1 MSTEQLL
8 ELRSKIKANK
18 PLFLRQEG
26 HKRVKLGKKWR
37 QPRGIQSKL
46 RRKFKS
52 RRMHPSP
59 GYSSPA
65 QVRFLNRDGLSRKMV
80 MNAQELTNIDPKTEI
95 AIIGGTVG
103 DKTRLEIARKALEL
117 KVKIENMKDPASFV
131 QGVETAL
138 KKKKEQKETVKKK
151 REAQEKK
158 AEEKKQEKKHPEEK
172 KEEEKTEDHEEKKKA
187 EKHEQR
193 KVLEKRQ

>member
-1 MSTEQLL
+1 MNSDQLL
-8 ELRSKIKANK
+8 ELRTKIKANK

-65 QVRFLNRDGLSRKMV
+65 QVRFLNKDGLTRKMV
-80 MNAQELTNIDPKTEI
+80 MNAGELAHVDPKTEI
-95 AIIGGTVG
+95 AVIGGTVG
-103 DKTRLEIARKALEL
+103 NKMRVEIAKKALEL
-117 KVKIENMKDPASFV
+117 KVKIENMKDPTSFV
-131 QGVETAL
+131 QGVEAAL
-138 KKKKEQKETVKKK
+138 KKNKDQKEAVKKK

-158 AEEKKQEKKHPEEK
+158 AEEKKHREEKKTAK